1 MNERDHLCALSLDR
15 LLLSSMSADEERQ
28 AGEHLEACEACR
40 TALEELRADQQ
51 RFAARVFART
61 LPPLEARAC
70 RRGRLELLAARLGNP
85 RLLVPV
91 GLAVALLLVVARPAP
106 EPDLRI
112 KGGPTL
118 KVFARRQGA
127 VFQVRPDTRLAAGD
141 RIRFVIEPERPGY
154 LLVASVDGAG
164 TVSVYFPPE
173 GGQSAPV
180 GAGRSE
186 LPGSIELDDAPGPER
201 LFAYFSEQPLPAAE
215 VARALAAAPG
225 AVVSGV
231 KPLELSFAKEQP

>member
-1 MNERDHLCALSLDR
+1 
-15 LLLSSMSADEERQ
+15 
-28 AGEHLEACEACR
+28 
-40 TALEELRADQQ
+40 
-51 RFAARVFART
+51 
-61 LPPLEARAC
+61 
-70 RRGRLELLAARLGNP
+70 
-85 RLLVPV
+85 
-91 GLAVALLLVVARPAP
+91 
-106 EPDLRI
+106 
-112 KGGPTL
+112 
-118 KVFARRQGA
+118 
-127 VFQVRPDTRLAAGD
+127 
-141 RIRFVIEPERPGY
+141 
-154 LLVASVDGAG
+154 
-164 TVSVYFPPE
+164 VSVYFPPE